1 MKSLFA
7 ALRFLTALPMPG
19 GFGAGEEELARS
31 PLWFPAVGVLLGGL
45 AALVARGL
53 NFAPPM
59 PAAAITVL
67 LLVGLSGALHLDG
80 LSDTADG
87 FLSSRP
93 RERIL
98 EIMKDSHV
106 GVMGVLAVA
115 GMLLMKTTSI
125 GSIPRA
131 AWPGALFLMPVAGR
145 CGILLQM
152 AILPYARPEGGLAA
166 IFYRRRTVLPLLIAL
181 GVLGVSAVWVAGWR
195 GLAAAAVA
203 MVVSLLFSAWS
214 YVRIGGAT
222 GDTLGAACELSEL
235 SVAFTLA
242 CWHAAPGAIT

>member
-7 ALRFLTALPMPG
+7 ALRFLTVLPIPG
-19 GFGAGEEELARS
+19 SYGTGEEELARS
-31 PLWFPAVGVLLGGL
+31 LLWFPAVGVLLGGI
-45 AALVARGL
+45 AALAGL
-53 NFAPPM
+53 GLAYVPPM
-59 PAAAITVL
+59 PAAVIAVL
-67 LLVGLSGALHLDG
+67 LLTGFSGALHLDG

-93 RERIL
+93 RERVL

-106 GVMGVLAVA
+106 GVMGVLAVV
-115 GMLLMKTTSI
+115 GMLLMKTASI
-125 GSIPRA
+125 GSLPRA

-152 AILPYARPEGGLAA
+152 TILPYARPEGGLAS
-166 IFYRRRTVLPLLIAL
+166 IFYRRRTVLPLIVAL
-181 GVLGVSAVWVAGWR
+181 GVLGASAWWVAAWH
-195 GLAAAAVA
+195 GLAAAGAAV
-203 MVVSLLFSAWS
+203 VVSLVFSAWS
-214 YVRIGGAT
+214 YRRIGGAT

-242 CWHAAPGAIT
+242 CWH